1 MISFPQLQ
9 LLKVPAKI
17 DTGAYRSSIHCSR
30 VKEMLIEGK
39 KQLKVVFLAK
49 EHPQFIK
56 GGQTFTDYKKV
67 KVRSS
72 NGEIQERYMVTTQVK
87 LGKRKFKTEF
97 TLTNRSEMKTPILL
111 GRKALKGRFVVDVSK
126 AFLLGQ

>member
-1 MISFPQLQ
+1 M
-9 LLKVPAKI
+9 
-17 DTGAYRSSIHCSR
+17 
-30 VKEMLIEGK
+30 
-39 KQLKVVFLAK
+39 
-49 EHPQFIK
+49 
-56 GGQTFTDYKKV
+56 